1 MKNFLFVILIS
12 VLFSSCALF
21 ESSVKT
27 NSEIKLI
34 FCDSVKITGSIP
46 RAIPNIPILDK
57 LEVTWNE
64 HKQSLYAHWCYSINA
79 ETSTIEKIT
88 AIIEKVTAI
97 VERIIKIFYQLK
109 T

>member
-1 MKNFLFVILIS
+1 MKNILFVILIS

-21 ESSVKT
+21 ESEVKT
-27 NSEIKLI
+27 DSETKIT
-34 FCDSVKITGSIP
+34 FCDSVKITGNVP
-46 RAIPNIPILDK
+46 RAIPDIPILDK
-57 LEVTWNE
+57 LEVTWNQKE
-64 HKQSLYAHWCYSINA
+64 QSLYAHWCYSVTA

-109 T
+109 S